1 MSKKQLIEKFNN
13 GELKP
18 IGVTHITNT
27 SGIAVCHVEHGIEDK
42 VFGYITIGDTRKF
55 FFVTLKYL
63 TEKIVFQVGKM
74 RFDIGEFMR
83 V

>member
-1 MSKKQLIEKFNN
+1 MSKKALIEKFNK
-13 GELKP
+13 GELRP

-27 SGIAVCHVEHGIEDK
+27 SGIAVCHVEHGINDK
-42 VFGYITIGDTRKF
+42 VFGYITVGETKRF
-55 FFVTLKYL
+55 FFVTLKYMA
-63 TEKIVFQVGKM
+63 EKIVFNVGKM